1 MFAVRQGH
9 ADFGDGGEVA
19 RAGVAE
25 DPRQPGDQAGH
36 VMLALGAVGA
46 AQQLGTEPVDAA
58 LSARNCLDAHLPLP
72 PCVTGG
78 PLLHHWPPS
87 PECAGL
93 SWFRSPRAR
102 PITKRPAF
110 LPSPGAALHPDRSRL
125 ASRSIVTGRPPDSY
139 YQNAK
144 RFSEFSDAQ
153 RTQESRI
160 AGSARRL
167 RVRAIR
173 AEREVDHG
181 PRGLP
186 GQDPRAG
193 GDDLADVGQ
202 PDRPELGVA
211 RDAADLAG
219 APAVL
224 GAQVGPWRG
233 EPAALEAQAGEAALH
248 LAQVVDSGDRLLA
261 RIATLVQ
268 MDMGTEQPG
277 LLGEHV
283 VGQLLA
289 PAGQAPLD
297 PRQFPGL
304 QRRERHAR
312 PAERLQPAGRRAPP
326 G

>member
-46 AQQLGTEPVDAA
+46 AQQLGTEDVDASLQHPAQVGDALLLGLGLAAAPAYLIQLEAIDVSDEPRVEYPVDAA

-181 PRGLP
+181 PC
-186 GQDPRAG
+186 
-193 GDDLADVGQ
+193 
-202 PDRPELGVA
+202 
-211 RDAADLAG
+211 
-219 APAVL
+219 
-224 GAQVGPWRG
+224 
-233 EPAALEAQAGEAALH
+233 
-248 LAQVVDSGDRLLA
+248 
-261 RIATLVQ
+261 
-268 MDMGTEQPG
+268 
-277 LLGEHV
+277 
-283 VGQLLA
+283 
-289 PAGQAPLD
+289 
-297 PRQFPGL
+297 
-304 QRRERHAR
+304 
-312 PAERLQPAGRRAPP
+312 
-326 G
+326 